1 MVGLVVFGGTDPV
14 SGVVVP
20 CSAFEMGF
28 SKEHNCAVWE
38 KCGAATLTRAC
49 LQNNSQVRRELGN
62 DNDATNTAMLHIQE
76 SNNVSTH
83 FLSRIG
89 YNGEV
94 FKNTIKK
101 VNRKSVTVR
110 HSMERIAKIQKATTH
125 GNLFHA
131 TGGGHLTDDDIF
143 LAAQKKVIETQIK
156 EMQKK
161 MEAAGKMLYVERK
174 AREILVQTKALQTY
188 NTAELRV

>member
-1 MVGLVVFGGTDPV
+1 MDGWTCRVWRDRSRLWCCCSMQCIRHGQLQRTKLCGVGKVWCCSIDPSMRTKQFAREV
-14 SGVVVP
+14 
-20 CSAFEMGF
+20 
-28 SKEHNCAVWE
+28 
-38 KCGAATLTRAC
+38 
-49 LQNNSQVRRELGN
+49 ELGN
-62 DNDATNTAMLHIQE
+62 NDDATNTAMLHIQE

-110 HSMERIAKIQKATTH
+110 HSMERIAKIQKATTQ

-143 LAAQKKVIETQIK
+143 WLLKRRLLKHKYRKCKRRRRLQERCW
-156 EMQKK
+156 
-161 MEAAGKMLYVERK
+161 MLRGR
-174 AREILVQTKALQTY
+174 REKF
-188 NTAELRV
+188 